1 MTRMKIAKYIP
12 AAALALV
19 LAGCQSEDDF
29 ISSDYANDPMAVHIR
44 AGIEAL
50 QTRVNTTETG
60 DAWENGDLISVAN
73 TSKGAVQGKDKA
85 VYKYNGSTWVPE
97 GTDYIVWSDDV
108 ENTFEAYY
116 PVVEGKTDSYTQ
128 FELPADQS
136 SSNPTETNY
145 IGRADYMTAAA
156 SQSKSDALNLT
167 FKHHLTKVT
176 VKISDYGNQ
185 YATQKPVFQAPTFT
199 VPTTTTTVD
208 GKTLTVAGN
217 GTTVT
222 GLFSEDTSAEAKHSF
237 TAVLLPGKYAADDTF
252 VQLNIQGGTPF
263 IVKANVQQL
272 TTGLES
278 GKAYTFNVTVGK
290 NGATINSVTVGD
302 WGTDGWTQSGTADEE
317 TGPKVNADT
326 HTISLSDVGQL
337 NTELIGQALNGE
349 TTNVPLTI
357 SGPMNENDIAALKK
371 YMTNNTDATLSLD
384 LKGAK
389 LASIPAQAFVQ
400 ITGLVSI
407 KLPEGL
413 KVIGDSWNGSTFS
426 ECTALQSVEFPSTLE
441 ELNFS
446 SFWGCTSLETI
457 DLSKTKVASIEA
469 ALFRN
474 CSSLT
479 SVSFGP
485 ETSVFNNTVFVGC
498 SSLTTIDLSLCEAVP
513 AFDYTPGD
521 DSESPFYNLEKSK
534 IIIYVKDAEMKTAF
548 EGSDWVTRVGFTA
561 DNFVVKNNQ

>member
-521 DSESPFYNLEKSK
+521 DSESPFYDLEKSK
-534 IIIYVKDAEMKTAF
+534 ITIYVKDAEMKTKF
-548 EGSDWVTRVGFTA
+548 ESSEWVTRVGFTA
-561 DNFVVKNNQ
+561 DNFKVKNNQ

>member
-1 MTRMKIAKYIP
+1 MKIAKYIP

-50 QTRVNTTETG
+50 QTRVNTAGTG
-60 DAWENGDLISVAN
+60 DAWETGDLISVAN
-73 TSKGAVQGKDKA
+73 TSTGAVTGKDKA
-85 VYKYNGSTWVPE
+85 VYKYNGGTWEPS
-97 GTDYIVWSDDV
+97 GADYMVWADDV
-108 ENTFEAYY
+108 NTFEAYY

-145 IGRADYMTAAA
+145 IGRADYMTAPA

-176 VKISDYGNQ
+176 VKISGYGDQ

-252 VQLNIQGGTPF
+252 VQLNIQGGTPL
-263 IVKANVQQL
+263 IVKANEQL

-290 NGATINSVTVGD
+290 DGATINSVTVGD
-302 WGTDGWTQSGTADEE
+302 WGTDGWTESGTADEE

-357 SGPMNENDIAALKK
+357 QGPMNENDIAALNK
-371 YMTNNTDATLSLD
+371 YLKDNSDATLSLD
-384 LKGAK
+384 LKGAT
-389 LASIPAQAFVQ
+389 LASIPDLAFSQ
-400 ITGLVSI
+400 IKGLVSI
-407 KLPEGL
+407 ELPEGL
-413 KVIGDSWNGSTFS
+413 TKIGNSNSWNGSVFYG
-426 ECTALQSVEFPSTLE
+426 CTGLESVKFPSTLE
-441 ELNFS
+441 EMAFS
-446 SFWGCTSLETI
+446 SFFDCTNLETI

-485 ETSVFNNTVFVGC
+485 KTSVFNNKVFVGC

-513 AFDYTPGD
+513 TFNYTQGSD
-521 DSESPFYNLEKSK
+521 AESPFYGLEKSK
-534 IIIYVKDAEMKTAF
+534 ITIYVKDADMKTAF
-548 EGSDWVTRVGFTA
+548 EDSEWVSRVGFTA

>member
-50 QTRVNTTETG
+50 QTRVNTTGTG
-60 DAWENGDLISVAN
+60 NAWDENDQISVTN
-73 TSKGAVQGKDKA
+73 TSPEAITGKDKA
-85 VYKYNGSTWVPE
+85 VYKYNGGTWEPE
-97 GTDYIVWSDDV
+97 GADYMVWADDV
-108 ENTFEAYY
+108 NTFEAYY

-176 VKISDYGNQ
+176 VKISGYGNQ

-199 VPTTTTTVD
+199 VPTATTTVD

-237 TAVLLPGKYAADDTF
+237 TAVLLPAKYAADNTF
-252 VQLNIQGGTPF
+252 VQLNIQGGTPL
-263 IVKANVQQL
+263 IVKANEQL

-290 NGATINSVTVGD
+290 DGATINSVTVGD
-302 WGTDGWTQSGTADEE
+302 WGTDGWTESGTAD
-317 TGPKVNADT
+317 
-326 HTISLSDVGQL
+326 
-337 NTELIGQALNGE
+337 
-349 TTNVPLTI
+349 
-357 SGPMNENDIAALKK
+357 AALSFSIQ
-371 YMTNNTDATLSLD
+371 TSTDGLTPD
-384 LKGAK
+384 DGEYI
-389 LASIPAQAFVQ
+389 LA
-400 ITGLVSI
+400 
-407 KLPEGL
+407 
-413 KVIGDSWNGSTFS
+413 D
-426 ECTALQSVEFPSTLE
+426 
-441 ELNFS
+441 
-446 SFWGCTSLETI
+446 
-457 DLSKTKVASIEA
+457 
-469 ALFRN
+469 
-474 CSSLT
+474 
-479 SVSFGP
+479 
-485 ETSVFNNTVFVGC
+485 
-498 SSLTTIDLSLCEAVP
+498 
-513 AFDYTPGD
+513 
-521 DSESPFYNLEKSK
+521 
-534 IIIYVKDAEMKTAF
+534 
-548 EGSDWVTRVGFTA
+548 
-561 DNFVVKNNQ
+561 

>member
-1 MTRMKIAKYIP
+1 MKIAKYIP

-50 QTRVNTTETG
+50 QTRVNTAGTG
-60 DAWENGDLISVAN
+60 DAWETGDLISVAN
-73 TSKGAVQGKDKA
+73 TSTGAVTGKDKA
-85 VYKYNGSTWVPE
+85 VYKYNGGTWEPS
-97 GTDYIVWSDDV
+97 GADYMVWADDV
-108 ENTFEAYY
+108 NTFEAYY

-176 VKISDYGNQ
+176 VKISGYGDQ

-252 VQLNIQGGTPF
+252 VQLNIQGGTPL
-263 IVKANVQQL
+263 IVKANEQL

-290 NGATINSVTVGD
+290 DGATINSVTVGD
-302 WGTDGWTQSGTADEE
+302 WGTDGWTESGTADEE

-357 SGPMNENDIAALKK
+357 QGPMNENDIAALNK
-371 YMTNNTDATLSLD
+371 YLKDNSDATLSLD
-384 LKGAK
+384 LKGAT
-389 LASIPAQAFVQ
+389 LASIPDLAFSQ
-400 ITGLVSI
+400 IKGLVSI
-407 KLPEGL
+407 ELPEGL
-413 KVIGDSWNGSTFS
+413 TKIGNSNSWNGSVFYG
-426 ECTALQSVEFPSTLE
+426 CTGLESVKFPSTLE
-441 ELNFS
+441 EMAFS
-446 SFWGCTSLETI
+446 SFFDCTNLETI

-485 ETSVFNNTVFVGC
+485 KTSVFNNKVFVGC

-513 AFDYTPGD
+513 TFNYTQGSD
-521 DSESPFYNLEKSK
+521 AESPFYGLEKSK
-534 IIIYVKDAEMKTAF
+534 ITIYVKDADMKTAF
-548 EGSDWVTRVGFTA
+548 EDSEWVSRVGFTA

>member
-1 MTRMKIAKYIP
+1 MTSMKIAKYIP

-29 ISSDYANDPMAVHIR
+29 MSSGYANDPMAVHIR

-50 QTRVNTTETG
+50 QTRVNTTGTG
-60 DAWENGDLISVAN
+60 NAWDENDQISVTN
-73 TSKGAVQGKDKA
+73 TSPEAITGKDKA

-108 ENTFEAYY
+108 NTFEAYY

-128 FELPADQS
+128 FELPTNQS
-136 SSNPTETNY
+136 SNTPGAANY

-176 VKISDYGNQ
+176 VKISGYGNQ
-185 YATQKPVFQAPTFT
+185 YATQKPVFQDPTFT

-252 VQLNIQGGTPF
+252 VQLNIQGGTPL
-263 IVKANVQQL
+263 IVKANEQL

-302 WGTDGWTQSGTADEE
+302 WGTNGWTESGTAD
-317 TGPKVNADT
+317 
-326 HTISLSDVGQL
+326 
-337 NTELIGQALNGE
+337 
-349 TTNVPLTI
+349 
-357 SGPMNENDIAALKK
+357 AALSFSIQ
-371 YMTNNTDATLSLD
+371 TSTDGLATDSD
-384 LKGAK
+384 GYI
-389 LASIPAQAFVQ
+389 LA
-400 ITGLVSI
+400 
-407 KLPEGL
+407 
-413 KVIGDSWNGSTFS
+413 D
-426 ECTALQSVEFPSTLE
+426 
-441 ELNFS
+441 
-446 SFWGCTSLETI
+446 
-457 DLSKTKVASIEA
+457 
-469 ALFRN
+469 
-474 CSSLT
+474 
-479 SVSFGP
+479 
-485 ETSVFNNTVFVGC
+485 
-498 SSLTTIDLSLCEAVP
+498 
-513 AFDYTPGD
+513 
-521 DSESPFYNLEKSK
+521 
-534 IIIYVKDAEMKTAF
+534 
-548 EGSDWVTRVGFTA
+548 
-561 DNFVVKNNQ
+561 

>member
-50 QTRVNTTETG
+50 QTRVNTTGTGNAWDENDQISET
-60 DAWENGDLISVAN
+60 N
-73 TSKGAVQGKDKA
+73 TSPEAITGKDKA

-97 GTDYIVWSDDV
+97 GTDYMVWSDDV
-108 ENTFEAYY
+108 NTFEAYY

-167 FKHHLTKVT
+167 FKHHLAKVT
-176 VKISDYGNQ
+176 VEISGYGDQ

-199 VPTTTTTVD
+199 VPTTKTTVD

-237 TAVLLPGKYAADDTF
+237 TAVLLPGKYTTNDTF
-252 VQLNIQGGTPF
+252 VQLNIQGGTSL
-263 IVKANVQQL
+263 IVKANEQL

-302 WGTDGWTQSGTADEE
+302 WGTDGWTESGTAD
-317 TGPKVNADT
+317 
-326 HTISLSDVGQL
+326 
-337 NTELIGQALNGE
+337 
-349 TTNVPLTI
+349 
-357 SGPMNENDIAALKK
+357 AALSFSIQ
-371 YMTNNTDATLSLD
+371 TSTDELATDSD
-384 LKGAK
+384 GYI
-389 LASIPAQAFVQ
+389 LA
-400 ITGLVSI
+400 
-407 KLPEGL
+407 
-413 KVIGDSWNGSTFS
+413 D
-426 ECTALQSVEFPSTLE
+426 
-441 ELNFS
+441 
-446 SFWGCTSLETI
+446 
-457 DLSKTKVASIEA
+457 
-469 ALFRN
+469 
-474 CSSLT
+474 
-479 SVSFGP
+479 
-485 ETSVFNNTVFVGC
+485 
-498 SSLTTIDLSLCEAVP
+498 
-513 AFDYTPGD
+513 
-521 DSESPFYNLEKSK
+521 
-534 IIIYVKDAEMKTAF
+534 
-548 EGSDWVTRVGFTA
+548 
-561 DNFVVKNNQ
+561 

>member
-1 MTRMKIAKYIP
+1 MTSMKIAKYIP

-29 ISSDYANDPMAVHIR
+29 MSSDYANDPMAVHIR

-50 QTRVNTTETG
+50 QTRVNTTGTG
-60 DAWENGDLISVAN
+60 NAWDENDQISVAN
-73 TSKGAVQGKDKA
+73 TSTGAVQGKDKA
-85 VYKYNGSTWVPE
+85 VYKYNGGTWEPE
-97 GTDYIVWSDDV
+97 GAGYMVWADDV
-108 ENTFEAYY
+108 NTFEAYY

-128 FELPADQS
+128 FELPTNQS
-136 SSNPTETNY
+136 SNTPGAANY
-145 IGRADYMTAAA
+145 IGRADYMTATAE
-156 SQSKSDALNLT
+156 QSKSDALNLT
-167 FKHHLTKVT
+167 FKHHLAKVT
-176 VKISDYGNQ
+176 VKISGYGDQ
-185 YATQKPVFQAPTFT
+185 YETVKPTFQAPTFT

-222 GLFSEDTSAEAKHSF
+222 GLFSEDASTEAKHSF
-237 TAVLLPGKYAADDTF
+237 TAVLLPDKYATNDTF
-252 VQLNIQGGTPF
+252 VKLNIQGGTPL
-263 IVKANVQQL
+263 IVKANEQL

-290 NGATINSVTVGD
+290 DGATINSVTVGD
-302 WGTDGWTQSGTADEE
+302 WGTGGWTESGTADEE

-357 SGPMNENDIAALKK
+357 QGPMNENDIAALKK
-371 YMTNNTDATLSLD
+371 YMTGNTNATLSLD
-384 LKGAK
+384 LTDAI
-389 LASIPAQAFVQ
+389 LASIPDLAFSQ
-400 ITGLVSI
+400 IKGLVSI
-407 KLPEGL
+407 ELPEGL
-413 KVIGDSWNGSTFS
+413 TKIGNSNSWNGSVFYR
-426 ECTALQSVEFPSTLE
+426 CTGLESVKFPSTLE
-441 ELNFS
+441 EMAFS
-446 SFWGCTSLETI
+446 SFFDCTNLETI

-513 AFDYTPGD
+513 DFNYTPDD

-534 IIIYVKDAEMKTAF
+534 ITIYVKDANMKTAF
-548 EGSDWVTRVGFTA
+548 EGSEWVTRVGFTA